1 MLFWITD
8 YIKNP
13 TIEESVIGAKILS
26 ESQKFDAKVL
36 LVWHQQINSDFIKN
50 FKDLKGIVRYG
61 VGFDNI
67 DTDLLAKRKIIFCN
81 NPDYGVDEVADT
93 ASAMILNF
101 VRGINQYNLAAKKI
115 PPSWQENTN
124 KKIKRLN
131 KVRLGIV
138 GAGRIGSSVIKK
150 LKSFKFDISFYDPY
164 LPSGYE
170 KVLNVKRTK
179 TLKDLLKDSDVISL
193 HCPLNLET
201 TGMINQDFID
211 SCKKGVILVNTA
223 RGKLIESTNLLFK
236 NLKNK
241 KIHAIGL
248 DVLPEEPPIMDDFVD
263 AWKREL
269 FVGRII
275 INPHSAYYSK
285 ESYVEMRKNAAE
297 KALAILQNRIPTDII
312 S

>member
-1 MLFWITD
+1 MSFWITD

-13 TIEESVIGAKILS
+13 TIEESVIGTKILS

-36 LVWHQQINSDFIKN
+36 LVWHQKINSDFIKN

-67 DTDLLAKRKIIFCN
+67 DIDLLAKRKIIFCN

-101 VRGINQYNLAAKKI
+101 VRGINQYNLVAKKI

-131 KVRLGIV
+131 KVRLGVV

-179 TLKDLLKDSDVISL
+179 TLKGLLKHSDVVSL

-201 TGMINQDFID
+201 KGMINQDFID
-211 SCKKGVILVNTA
+211 GCKKGVILVNTA

-236 NLKNK
+236 NLENK

-248 DVLPEEPPIMDDFVD
+248 DVLPEEPPIIDDFVD

-269 FVGRII
+269 FGGRVI